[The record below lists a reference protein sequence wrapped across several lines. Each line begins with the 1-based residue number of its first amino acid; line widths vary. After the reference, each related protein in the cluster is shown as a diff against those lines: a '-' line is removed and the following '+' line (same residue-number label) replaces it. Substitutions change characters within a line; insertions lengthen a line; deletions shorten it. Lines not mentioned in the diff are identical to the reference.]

1 VLSVGNQMEEIP
13 MPSDSTKRRRLRP
26 MNIHVRKGSPAEH
39 KYRTMAGVPDM
50 EPEQIAPGLPPSPA
64 HDLVFHGGKTIAS
77 LTFTNFYIAGDSWQ
91 ASDIQ
96 NIDSAL
102 AAAMTEPTLNNVMA
116 QYFSGVP
123 TSKFMPSQKLP
134 GPVPTTF
141 SQGDVEQ
148 LVSQLNTQGKFSGFD
163 LSSTVFNFMLPRGT
177 VLNDNPAPGGT
188 QGGQSSDTRRRG
200 VPEEEEADSLN
211 GLGGYHGSVQV
222 GGTTIYY
229 AIGVYSE
236 TANGKT
242 NGIPVFDA
250 SWKNIV
256 ATFYHELNEA
266 RTDPDVEQVINGG
279 KSSLLGW
286 TSRQGEECGDFPVF
300 EANPL
305 TLVFQEVPV
314 AGGKTAPVQFQYSND
329 DHGPQGPVPAPR
341 PPAKRGAHHLAA

>member
-1 VLSVGNQMEEIP
+1 
-13 MPSDSTKRRRLRP
+13 
-26 MNIHVRKGSPAEH
+26 
-39 KYRTMAGVPDM
+39 MAGVPDM

-64 HDLVFHGGKTIAS
+64 HDLVFHGGKTIAT

-200 VPEEEEADSLN
+200 VPEEEADSLN

-242 NGIPVFDA
+242 NGNPGVRC
-250 SWKNIV
+250 V
-256 ATFYHELNEA
+256 LEEH
-266 RTDPDVEQVINGG
+266 RGDV
-279 KSSLLGW
+279 L
-286 TSRQGEECGDFPVF
+286 SRAQ
-300 EANPL
+300 
-305 TLVFQEVPV
+305 
-314 AGGKTAPVQFQYSND
+314 
-329 DHGPQGPVPAPR
+329 
-341 PPAKRGAHHLAA
+341 RGAHRSGCRAGDQRRKVITARLDLAAGRGMRGFPRL

>member
-1 VLSVGNQMEEIP
+1 
-13 MPSDSTKRRRLRP
+13 
-26 MNIHVRKGSPAEH
+26 
-39 KYRTMAGVPDM
+39 MAGVPDM

-64 HDLVFHGGKTIAS
+64 HDLVFHGGKTIPS
-77 LTFTNFYIAGDSWQ
+77 LTFTNLYIAGDSWQ

-134 GPVPTTF
+134 GPVPTHF

-148 LVSQLNTQGKFSGFD
+148 LVSQLNTQGKLSGFD

-177 VLNDNPAPGGT
+177 VLNDNSAPGGDP
-188 QGGQSSDTRRRG
+188 GGHSSDTRRRG

-222 GGTTIYY
+222 GGETIYY

-242 NGIPVFDA
+242 NGIPVF
-250 SWKNIV
+250 
-256 ATFYHELNEA
+256 
-266 RTDPDVEQVINGG
+266 
-279 KSSLLGW
+279 
-286 TSRQGEECGDFPVF
+286 

-305 TLVFQEVPV
+305 TKVFQEVAV
-314 AGGKTAPVQFQYSND
+314 AGGRTAPVQFQYSND
-329 DHGPQGPVPAPR
+329 DHGPQGPVQRRAHQPNGAPTTSR
-341 PPAKRGAHHLAA
+341 RKGIVLLLHNAAGARCDAPGGAALSGSALCALTR